1 MKKIF
6 PAEKFHDQLGHS
18 LQLNKLC
25 EVKKK
30 MHQAPCINM
39 EDRQTLRFTKVK
51 KNNKTKQI
59 REKNKGIYTQSRLM
73 REFHT
78 FDVLAE
84 DVLVKYI

>member
-1 MKKIF
+1 MF
-6 PAEKFHDQLGHS
+6 PAENFHGQLGHS

-30 MHQAPCINM
+30 MHHAPCINM

-51 KNNKTKQI
+51 KSNKTNKQGK
-59 REKNKGIYTQSRLM
+59 KNKGIYTQSRLT

-84 DVLVKYI
+84 DVLVEYI